1 LDKPL
6 LDPLLKRKSGA
17 ARAELVQGREALPCR
32 EREIDREEE
41 AGDVWPPGAPD
52 KVSDECGKPDEEE
65 RS

>member
-1 LDKPL
+1 LLKYL

-17 ARAELVQGREALPCR
+17 ARAKLVQGGEALPGR

-41 AGDVWPPGAPD
+41 AGDARPPSAPD
-52 KVSDECGKPDEEE
+52 KVSDECGKSDEEE